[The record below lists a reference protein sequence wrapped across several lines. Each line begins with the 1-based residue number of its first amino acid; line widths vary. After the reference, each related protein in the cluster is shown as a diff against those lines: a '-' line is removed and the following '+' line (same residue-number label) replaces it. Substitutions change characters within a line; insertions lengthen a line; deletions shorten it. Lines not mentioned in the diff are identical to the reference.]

1 MEDVA
6 HLCILYN
13 LALEVNLSDRLR
25 EEFVNLIKSTGQVIL
40 GKTGHD
46 ETLVGE
52 LIALKERL
60 DRIIKTSFANN
71 SEFMD
76 AEKDAFESFMNCRQN
91 RAADLIAKYADYQLR
106 GGAATE
112 SATAAMIEPLLDSV
126 IVMFRFIQG
135 KDYFEGIF
143 KRDLSR
149 RLLFPRSVSIELEK
163 SFVARLKQEC
173 GSAFTSRLEGMFKDI
188 ELSKRTM
195 IEYHHGHEEKRQSKR
210 HGRIEGIDFNV
221 TSIASGLW
229 PCTPLLEANIPQSV
243 IKEQKSFTDF
253 YQEHNR
259 GRILTW
265 HQGLGNCIL
274 KANFPLGVKELQLSI
289 PQALTLL
296 QFNDATEKTYGE
308 LRQATGLDDMNLV
321 RALQSLACGKVNI
334 LVKNP
339 KGREISVKDQFSYN
353 SEFTSKHNRI
363 RISAVSE
370 RDAAEEP
377 IISPTE
383 DHSDRQ
389 YQVDATIVR
398 LLKNHKKL
406 DKQQLMRL
414 ASEQLR
420 FELSH
425 EEFTR
430 RSESLIDREY
440 VGKDPEDS
448 TIYIYLS

>member
-1 MEDVA
+1 
-6 HLCILYN
+6 
-13 LALEVNLSDRLR
+13 
-25 EEFVNLIKSTGQVIL
+25 
-40 GKTGHD
+40 
-46 ETLVGE
+46 
-52 LIALKERL
+52 
-60 DRIIKTSFANN
+60 
-71 SEFMD
+71 MD

-106 GGAATE
+106 GGVAAE

-188 ELSKRTM
+188 ELSKRSM
-195 IEYHHGHEEKRQSKR
+195 AEYHHGHEKRQGKR
-210 HGRIEGIDFNV
+210 HGRMESTDFNA
-221 TSIASGLW
+221 TTIASGLW
-229 PCTPLLEANIPQSV
+229 PCTPLLEATIPQS
-243 IKEQKSFTDF
+243 IGKEQNSFASF
-253 YQEHNR
+253 YQDHYK
-259 GRILTW
+259 GRVLTW

-274 KANFPLGVKELQLSI
+274 KANFPQGVKELQLSI

-296 QFNDATEKTYGE
+296 QFNDSTEKTYGE
-308 LRQATGLDDMNLV
+308 LRHATGLDDMNLV
-321 RALQSLACGKVNI
+321 RALQSLACGKVSI

-339 KGREISVKDQFSYN
+339 KGREISVKDHFSYN
-353 SEFTSKHNRI
+353 SEFASKHNRI

-370 RDAAEEP
+370 RDAIEEP

-383 DHSDRQ
+383 GPSDRQ

-398 LLKNHKKL
+398 LLKSRKRL
-406 DKQQLMRL
+406 DKQQLISL

-420 FELSH
+420 FELGND
-425 EEFTR
+425 EFTR

-440 VGKDPEDS
+440 VGRDPEDP
-448 TIYIYLS
+448 TVYIYLS